1 MLKSGDI
8 CTNLRSALPSR
19 GRSLDSVF
27 CIVKLTDKYMYLE
40 YKSSYLTGL
49 GSSTEWLYSVVLYT
63 PRGRRS
69 APLSITI
76 FSSRNPSQHSCS
88 SITITP
94 LKQFQKFHGRRN
106 SPRCLRRNL
115 IQREKEKSC
124 PPHRRLTLLSQQ
136 EPSQK
141 SSHLHTPLQPTQ
153 SLTDTSQNSITKHN
167 AVLRSLARPRP
178 VHDGRCPTGPGAAI
192 PATRGRGR

>member
-8 CTNLRSALPSR
+8 CNLRSALPSR

-106 SPRCLRRNL
+106 SPRCLRRNPHTERKRKIL
-115 IQREKEKSC
+115 SPAPEINTPIATRTVAKIVA
-124 PPHRRLTLLSQQ
+124 PPHS
-136 EPSQK
+136 
-141 SSHLHTPLQPTQ
+141 PTTNAI
-153 SLTDTSQNSITKHN
+153 SNRYITKFN
-167 AVLRSLARPRP
+167 NQTQCRPP
-178 VHDGRCPTGPGAAI
+178 F
-192 PATRGRGR
+192 TRKTKTSP

>member
-1 MLKSGDI
+1 MNVFEGPLS
-8 CTNLRSALPSR
+8 
-19 GRSLDSVF
+19 SLTRQRV
-27 CIVKLTDKYMYLE
+27 L
-40 YKSSYLTGL
+40 
-49 GSSTEWLYSVVLYT
+49 SSTEWLYSVVLYN

-76 FSSRNPSQHSCS
+76 FSSGIPSQHPCS

-94 LKQFQKFHGRRN
+94 LKQFQRFQIHRDS
-106 SPRCLRRNL
+106 SPVTVAIL
-115 IQREKEKSC
+115 IQREKDKSC

-153 SLTDTSQNSITKHN
+153 SLTDISQTSITKHN
-167 AVLRSLARPRP
+167 AVLRPFARPRP
-178 VHDGRCPTGPGAAI
+178 VHDGCRPAGPGAAI